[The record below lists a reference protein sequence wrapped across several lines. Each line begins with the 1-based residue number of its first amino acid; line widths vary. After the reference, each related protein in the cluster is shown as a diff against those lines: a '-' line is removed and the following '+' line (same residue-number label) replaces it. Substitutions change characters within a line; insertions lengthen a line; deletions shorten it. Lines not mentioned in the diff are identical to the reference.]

1 MKTILNLKDSPYGL
15 LLFAAIAL
23 SVALLFSPL
32 TNVEFQD
39 ITMFGVPLAVMV
51 WMIPLILVTFW
62 VLYLLTR
69 KFLYS
74 MTITRIHIF
83 VTVSAIVLMVCVAY
97 IGIDASS
104 GATDNYEW
112 IGNTMQ
118 LLALIFAGIQLAYV
132 ANVLL
137 GFFNRQKV

>member
-15 LLFAAIAL
+15 LLFTAIVL
-23 SVALLFSPL
+23 LVALFFSPL
-32 TNVEFQD
+32 TNVNFQD
-39 ITMFGVPLAVMV
+39 ITMFGVHLAVMV
-51 WMIPLILVTFW
+51 WMIPLILVSFW

-97 IGIDASS
+97 IGIDASA
-104 GATDNYEW
+104 GATDRYVW

-118 LLALIFAGIQLAYV
+118 FLTLIFAVSQLAYV

-137 GFFNRQKV
+137 GLFNR